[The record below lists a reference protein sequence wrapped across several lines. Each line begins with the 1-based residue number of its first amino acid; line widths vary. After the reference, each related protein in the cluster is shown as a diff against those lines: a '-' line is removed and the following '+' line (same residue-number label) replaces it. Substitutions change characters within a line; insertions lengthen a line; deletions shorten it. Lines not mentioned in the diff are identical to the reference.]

1 MVAPWLSWS
10 TVFCTAA
17 GRSERFSRFSFSC
30 DGVCCV
36 AACDATAHVSNRAG
50 IVHFVNRMKSSWR
63 VYGANS
69 TWPYLTA
76 GLQAIVSG
84 INTTLHTRVE
94 LGGLYPPCP
103 PLRSRMNKPS
113 IQVFALLVG
122 VTLAWPGASSAQA
135 FKVAKYS
142 IGGDGGTDYLTAEP
156 GTGRVFV
163 SRSTHVMVID
173 GATGKVIGDIPD
185 TPRNHGIAL
194 APKSGHGF
202 ITSAGDSTVT
212 MFDLGSLAVIK
223 KIPVPTG
230 GLDGIMYDDFSD
242 RIILTNHSR
251 PAGTLVA
258 IDPKSGAIVA
268 TVQLEDTGPE
278 GAASDGK
285 GKIFVNNE
293 GTSTM
298 QVIDEATM
306 KAVASWPLAPCD
318 GPTGIAYDR
327 ATDRILSGCGKSSV
341 VVDARTGKVV
351 ATIANGDGVDALG
364 WDPAQKLIYIPAG
377 RDSNV
382 TVVRQDGPDKYT
394 VVATVPTMRGA
405 KTISVDAQKHVAYL
419 FQPEYGPPPA
429 GTPPPQPGQGPV
441 RGPVIGAYFFAI
453 TH

>member
-1 MVAPWLSWS
+1 M
-10 TVFCTAA
+10 
-17 GRSERFSRFSFSC
+17 
-30 DGVCCV
+30 
-36 AACDATAHVSNRAG
+36 
-50 IVHFVNRMKSSWR
+50 
-63 VYGANS
+63 Y
-69 TWPYLTA
+69 
-76 GLQAIVSG
+76 
-84 INTTLHTRVE
+84 
-94 LGGLYPPCP
+94 
-103 PLRSRMNKPS
+103 KPS
-113 IQVFALLVG
+113 LQTFVLLAG
-122 VTLAWPGASSAQA
+122 AALAWPGVSSAQA

-173 GATGKVIGDIPD
+173 GASGKVLGDIPD

-202 ITSAGDSTVT
+202 ITSAGDSTVE
-212 MFDLGSLAVIK
+212 MFDLKTLAVIK
-223 KIPVPTG
+223 RISVPTG

-251 PAGTLVA
+251 PAGTVVA
-258 IDPKSGAIVA
+258 IDPKSGDLLA
-268 TVQLEDTGPE
+268 TVQLEDDSPE

-293 GTSTM
+293 GKSTI
-298 QVIDEATM
+298 QVIDEKTM
-306 KAVASWPLAPCD
+306 TVLASWPLAPCE

-327 ATDRILSGCGKSSV
+327 ATDRIFAGCGKTSV
-341 VVDARTGKVV
+341 VLDAKTGKVV

-394 VVATVPTMRGA
+394 VLATVGTMRGA
-405 KTISVDAQKHVAYL
+405 KTISVDTQKHVAYL
-419 FQPEYGPPPA
+419 FQPEYGPLPP
-429 GTPPPQPGQGPV
+429 GTPPPQPGQRPQ